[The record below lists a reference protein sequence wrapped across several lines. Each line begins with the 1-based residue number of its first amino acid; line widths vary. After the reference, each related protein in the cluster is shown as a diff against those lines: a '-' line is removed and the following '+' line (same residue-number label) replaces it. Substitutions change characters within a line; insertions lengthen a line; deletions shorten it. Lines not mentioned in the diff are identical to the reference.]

1 MDKPVYTYIFQS
13 HTIIAVLTVLV
24 CACIA
29 RWGDLSLM
37 GVPVAVAAGFQVLAC
52 LTYGMAWRTVAH
64 RSTASLPV
72 FYLAASGIRMLAGI
86 ATVVVYLF
94 LVSDAVSVR
103 AFVFLFLA
111 YYLVLLVYD
120 TLYFVKVEKKI
131 RQNV

>member
-29 RWGDLSLM
+29 RWGDLSRM
-37 GVPVAVAAGFQVLAC
+37 GVPVAVTAGFQVLAC
-52 LTYGMAWRTVAH
+52 LTYGLAWRTVAH
-64 RSTASLPV
+64 WSTASLPV
-72 FYLAASGIRMLAGI
+72 FYLAASGIRMLAGM

-94 LVSDAVSVR
+94 LVSDAASVR
-103 AFVFLFLA
+103 AFVFLFLT